1 MGCKSK
7 YIKSQID
14 YGMYK
19 SKNAR
24 RIGTHIIRNK
34 QKIELQKELNQY
46 NEESGFNVKEL

>member
-19 SKNAR
+19 SKNSR
-24 RIGTHIIRNK
+24 RKGTHIIRNK
-34 QKIELQKELNQY
+34 QKRELN
-46 NEESGFNVKEL
+46 KEIKEYILTK